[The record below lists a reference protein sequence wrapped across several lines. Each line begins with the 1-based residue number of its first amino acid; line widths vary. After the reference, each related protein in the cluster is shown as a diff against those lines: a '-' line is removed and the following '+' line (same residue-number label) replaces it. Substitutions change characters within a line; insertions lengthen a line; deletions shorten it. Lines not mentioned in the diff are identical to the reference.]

1 MSNASA
7 STVAK
12 NFVKTYEKFIEAR
25 EKYNQFLNE
34 ELPKLVDGKP
44 TKSEYAKISALILTH
59 FDKWDL
65 QPSVHKWIE
74 KWGLEY
80 AKTTKYKGFEI
91 KFYNGKYFSFRNGER
106 QCCFNEL
113 DKLKARIDDCLDA
126 EKKMPAIMAKLGLDK
141 LCYETCECKRSTI
154 FEKVKHNFADE
165 MICVLYKFWKNNPN
179 VNEWKV
185 RVDHN
190 MCSHTR
196 DELAYESRSECE
208 YSYDRGDYVCID
220 ANGFLEWGVKSR

>member
-1 MSNASA
+1 MANASA

-12 NFVKTYEKFIEAR
+12 NFVKVHEKFREAHK
-25 EKYNQFLNE
+25 KYYQFMND
-34 ELPKLVDGKP
+34 ELPKLVDSKP
-44 TKSEYAKISALILTH
+44 TKSEYEKIASLLLDC
-59 FDKWDL
+59 FSRLELDMR
-65 QPSVHKWIE
+65 VREWID

-106 QCCFNEL
+106 QYCLDEL

-141 LCYETCECKRSTI
+141 LCYETCECKRSTV
-154 FEKVKHNFADE
+154 FEKVKHNFSDE
-165 MICVLYKFWKNNPN
+165 MICSLYKFWKNNPN
-179 VNEWKV
+179 VNGWKV

-190 MCSHTR
+190 VCSHTR
-196 DELAYESRSECE
+196 DELAYECRRECE
-208 YSYDRGDYVCID
+208 YSYDKGDYVCID
-220 ANGFLEWGVKSR
+220 ANGFLEWGVRIR